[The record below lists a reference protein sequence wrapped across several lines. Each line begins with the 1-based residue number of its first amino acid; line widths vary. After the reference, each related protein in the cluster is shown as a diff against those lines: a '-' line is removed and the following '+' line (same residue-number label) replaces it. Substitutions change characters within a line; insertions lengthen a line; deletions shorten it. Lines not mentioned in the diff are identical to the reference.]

1 MTDNNTDPNQQQ
13 ESNTQDG
20 SLQFDISIDHF
31 KMCLKEYLKVDDEIK
46 TLTAVLRQK
55 RERYDTLSKTL
66 LLFLQKNNI
75 NEVQLEGDY
84 EGKQLI
90 SQTQVKTKNASSNSV
105 IDIVKNKLGNNT
117 ELLNTILSEVEN
129 IKEVD
134 EVEKVKISKTTSNK
148 KVKSKVT
155 NSETNQLLAQ

>member
-1 MTDNNTDPNQQQ
+1 MTDNNTDTNLQQ

-134 EVEKVKISKTTSNK
+134 EVEKVKIAKTTSNK

>member
-13 ESNTQDG
+13 ESNTQDS

>member
-13 ESNTQDG
+13 ESNTQDS

-105 IDIVKNKLGNNT
+105 LDIVKNKLGNNT